1 MNLLKSLISPKLVIG
16 IIRSDL
22 QRKSKKTLSEFD
34 INYDGNEIYIVIEN
48 DHFSLENDMLKD
60 QVKNALK
67 DLLKKDEK
75 FIFLKL
81 HILADNS
88 AIAKVYYIDA
98 ENNKK
103 CLTKNF

>member
-16 IIRSDL
+16 IIRNDL
-22 QRKSKKTLSEFD
+22 QKKSQKTLTEFD

-48 DHFSLENDMLKD
+48 DHFTLENDMLKTE
-60 QVKNALK
+60 VKKALN
-67 DLLKKDEK
+67 DILKKDEK

-88 AIAKVYYIDA
+88 AAAKVYYIDA

-103 CLTKNF
+103 CITKNF